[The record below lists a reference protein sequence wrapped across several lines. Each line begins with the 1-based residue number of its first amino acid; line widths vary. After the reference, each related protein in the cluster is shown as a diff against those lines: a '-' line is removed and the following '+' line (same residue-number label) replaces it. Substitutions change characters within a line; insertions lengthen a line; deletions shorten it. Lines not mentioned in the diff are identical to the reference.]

1 MARITVFSGEY
12 DMANRPDLRK
22 KLDRLAF
29 ESDVVLDFSG
39 VTFVDSTC
47 IAELTRLDDL
57 RAANELDLM
66 TVVVC
71 ANSPI
76 HRLFEILGLCER
88 FSVEVKETV
97 AV

>member
-1 MARITVFSGEY
+1 MARVTVFSGEY

-29 ESDVVLDFSG
+29 ETNVVLDFSG
-39 VTFVDSTC
+39 VTFVDSAC
-47 IAELTRLDDL
+47 IAELIRLDDL

-66 TVVVC
+66 TVVVG
-71 ANSPI
+71 ADGPI

-88 FSVEVKETV
+88 FNVEVKETV